1 MTDTQASGSARRL
14 GRELREELRPDRLVL
29 ALIGGLV
36 VGVVV
41 VIVAISFGALV
52 FSGELADFTSRG
64 IGFSLLAA
72 AVLGA
77 VVALGSSF
85 RGMVAT
91 PQDSPAAIMAL
102 IAASIAAA
110 LPQAAPREQV
120 FATVVAAVSLTSVLT
135 GVFFFALGSFRLGGL
150 VRFIPYPVIG
160 GFLAGT
166 GWLLVKGSFG
176 VMADVPL
183 GLAQLPV
190 LLEWELARRWL
201 PGVVLGLLLFVLLRR
216 FTHALILPGLL
227 LASVAAFY
235 LLLLAGGTS
244 IADAR
249 DQGFFLGPFPEGG
262 LWQAPSPAL
271 LADVEWSLI
280 AGQAGSLAAIL
291 IVGVVALLLNASGL
305 ELAVER
311 DVDLDRELRLG
322 GFANVLA
329 GLGGGLQG
337 FQTLSLSAL
346 GHKLCAESRL
356 VGLVSAGMCAATLAL
371 GGSVLSYFPKP
382 SLGGLLLFLGLVF
395 LVEWVYDAWF
405 KLPRGDYFVVLMIL
419 LVIGTVG
426 YLESVGV
433 GIVIAVVLFVVNYSR
448 IDVVKHA
455 LSGGDHPS
463 NVDRPRRHRR
473 LLQAEGDRQLILE
486 LQGFL
491 FFGTADN
498 LFQQVRRRTADAALD
513 ALRFAVLDFRQVSGL
528 DSSAVLSFVK
538 LKQLA
543 QSQDFT
549 LVLANCSG
557 EIRRQLEKGGLT
569 DDGETIRSFPELD
582 RAVEWCENQI
592 LLAGGAD
599 LDGDE
604 RPLQELLAEALPG
617 LEPALMARY
626 FERQEVEAGHYLMHQ
641 GDAPDDLYF
650 VESGQVTVQME
661 LEDGSAVRLLTIG
674 AGTVVGEMELCMGQP
689 RAASVITERPSVVYR
704 LTAATLER
712 MEEENSAV
720 AAAFYKHISRLM
732 AERLVINNR
741 TLRALLR

>member
-1 MTDTQASGSARRL
+1 MATLT
-14 GRELREELRPDRLVL
+14 RELSEELRPDRLLL
-29 ALIGGLV
+29 ALTGGLV

-64 IGFSLLAA
+64 IGFGLLSA

-77 VVALGSSF
+77 LVALGSSF

-102 IAASIAAA
+102 IAASIAAS
-110 LPQAAPREQV
+110 LPASAGREEV
-120 FATVVAAVSLTSVLT
+120 FATVVAAVSATSIAT
-135 GVFFFALGSFRLGGL
+135 GVFFFALGSFKLGGL

-166 GWLLVKGSFG
+166 GWLLVKGAFG

-183 GLAQLPV
+183 GFAQLPV
-190 LLEWELARRWL
+190 LLQWEVAKRWL
-201 PGVVLGLLLFVLLRR
+201 PGLVFGLLLFALLRR
-216 FTHALILPGLL
+216 FSHFLILPGML
-227 LASVAAFY
+227 LASIGLFY
-235 LLLLAGGTS
+235 LLLAVTGTRV
-244 IADAR
+244 AEAR
-249 DQGFFLGPFPEGG
+249 ELGFFLGPFPDGG
-262 LWQAPSPAL
+262 LWQPPSPGS
-271 LADVEWSLI
+271 LAAVDWGLI

-305 ELAVER
+305 ELALER
-311 DVDLDRELRLG
+311 DIDLDRELRVG
-322 GFANVLA
+322 GFANVVA

-356 VGLVSAGMCAATLAL
+356 VGLTSAALCAATLFL
-371 GGSVLSYFPKP
+371 GGSILSFFPKP
-382 SLGGLLLFLGLVF
+382 SLGGLLLFLGLAF
-395 LVEWVYDAWF
+395 LAEWVWDAWSR
-405 KLPRGDYFVVLMIL
+405 LPRGDYFVVLMIL

-463 NVDRPRRHRR
+463 NVDRPPTHRQ
-473 LLQAEGDRQLILE
+473 LLQRAGDRQLILE

-498 LFQQVRRRTADAALD
+498 LFQQVRRRTAAPELD
-513 ALRFAVLDFRQVSGL
+513 ALSFAVLDFRQVSGL

-538 LKQLA
+538 MKQLA
-543 QSQDFT
+543 ESQGLV
-549 LVLANCSG
+549 LVLAHCSE
-557 EIRRQLEKGGLT
+557 EIRRQLEKGGLA
-569 DDGETIRSFPELD
+569 DDERIRSFPELD

-592 LLAGGAD
+592 LLAEGVG
-599 LDGDE
+599 LEGE
-604 RPLQELLAEALPG
+604 VRPLEELLAEALPG
-617 LEPALMARY
+617 LDPALMARY
-626 FERQEVEAGHYLMHQ
+626 FERQEVGEGHYLMRQ
-641 GDAPDDLYF
+641 GDPPDDLFF

-661 LEDGSAVRLLTIG
+661 LDDGSTVRLLTMG
-674 AGTVVGEMELCMGQP
+674 AGTVVGEMELCLGQP
-689 RAASVITERPSVVYR
+689 RSASVVTERPSVVYR

-712 MEEENSAV
+712 MERDNSRV
-720 AAAFYKHISRLM
+720 AAAFFKHVSRLM

>member
-1 MTDTQASGSARRL
+1 MAPPAPSNARAL
-14 GRELREELRPDRLVL
+14 ISELRRELRPDRLLL

-41 VIVAISFGALV
+41 VIVSISFGALV
-52 FSGELADFTSRG
+52 FSGPLADFTSRG
-64 IGFSLLAA
+64 IGFGLLSA
-72 AVLGA
+72 AVLG
-77 VVALGSSF
+77 VIVALGSSF

-102 IAASIAAA
+102 IVASVAAS
-110 LPQAAPREQV
+110 LPASAPREEV
-120 FATVVAAVSLTSVLT
+120 FATVVAAVSLASVLT
-135 GVFFFALGSFRLGGL
+135 GAFFFALGSFRLGGL

-183 GLAQLPV
+183 GFAQLGA
-190 LLEWELARRWL
+190 LARWEVARRWL
-201 PGVVLGLLLFVLLRR
+201 PGLVLALLLFALLRR
-216 FTHALILPGLL
+216 FSHFLILPGLL
-227 LASVAAFY
+227 LASIGAFY
-235 LLLLAGGTS
+235 LLLLLSGTPV
-244 IADAR
+244 AEAR

-262 LWQAPSPAL
+262 LWQPASPGL
-271 LADVEWSLI
+271 LASADWGLI

-291 IVGVVALLLNASGL
+291 LVGVVALLLNASGL

-311 DVDLDRELRLG
+311 DIDLDRELRVG
-322 GFANVLA
+322 GFANVLS

-356 VGLVSAGMCAATLAL
+356 VGLFSAAMCAATLVL
-371 GGSVLSYFPKP
+371 GGSVLSFFPKP
-382 SLGGLLLFLGLVF
+382 SLGGLLLFLGLGF
-395 LVEWVYDAWF
+395 LVEWVYDAYF
-405 KLPRGDYFVVLMIL
+405 KLPRGDYFVVLLIL
-419 LVIGTVG
+419 VVIGTVG

-463 NVDRPRRHRR
+463 NVERPRRHRR
-473 LLQAEGDRQLILE
+473 LLQREGDRQLILE

-491 FFGTADN
+491 FFGTADK
-498 LFQQVRRRTADAALD
+498 LFQQVRRRTADDSLGP
-513 ALRFAVLDFRQVSGL
+513 LRFAVLDFRQVSGL

-538 LKQLA
+538 LQQLA
-543 QSQDFT
+543 RTQEFT
-549 LVLANCSG
+549 LVFAHCSDA
-557 EIRRQLEKGGLT
+557 IRRQLEKGGLA
-569 DDGETIRSFPELD
+569 DDGATVRSFPELD
-582 RAVEWCENQI
+582 RAVEWCEDEI
-592 LLAGGAD
+592 LRAGGAR
-599 LDGDE
+599 LEGDD
-604 RPLQELLAEALPG
+604 RPIAELLAEALPD
-617 LEPALMARY
+617 LDPQLMARY
-626 FERQEVEAGHYLMHQ
+626 FERQEVAAGHYLMRQ

-661 LEDGSAVRLLTIG
+661 LEDASTVRLLTMG
-674 AGTVVGEMELCMGQP
+674 AGTVVGEMELCLGQE
-689 RAASVITERPSVVYR
+689 RSASVVTERPSVVYR

-712 MEEENSAV
+712 MERESSGV

>member
-1 MTDTQASGSARRL
+1 MATLT
-14 GRELREELRPDRLVL
+14 RELSEELRPDRLLL
-29 ALIGGLV
+29 ALTGGLV

-41 VIVAISFGALV
+41 VIVAVSFGALV

-64 IGFSLLAA
+64 IGFGLLSA

-77 VVALGSSF
+77 LVALGSSF

-102 IAASIAAA
+102 IAASIAAS
-110 LPQAAPREQV
+110 LPASVGREEV
-120 FATVVAAVSLTSVLT
+120 FATVVAAVSATSIAT
-135 GVFFFALGSFRLGGL
+135 GVFFFALGSFKLGGL

-166 GWLLVKGSFG
+166 GWLLVKGAFG

-183 GLAQLPV
+183 GFAQLPV
-190 LLEWELARRWL
+190 LLQWEVAKRWL
-201 PGVVLGLLLFVLLRR
+201 PGLVFGLLLFALLRR
-216 FTHALILPGLL
+216 FSHFLILPGML
-227 LASVAAFY
+227 LASIGLFY
-235 LLLLAGGTS
+235 LLLAVTGTRV
-244 IADAR
+244 AEAR
-249 DQGFFLGPFPEGG
+249 ELGFFLGPFPDGG
-262 LWQAPSPAL
+262 LWQPPSPGS
-271 LADVEWSLI
+271 LAAVDWGLI

-305 ELAVER
+305 ELALER
-311 DVDLDRELRLG
+311 DIDLDRELRVG
-322 GFANVLA
+322 GFANVVA

-356 VGLVSAGMCAATLAL
+356 VALTSAALCAATLFL
-371 GGSVLSYFPKP
+371 GGSILSFFPKP
-382 SLGGLLLFLGLVF
+382 SLGGLLLFLGLAF
-395 LVEWVYDAWF
+395 LAEWVWDAWSR
-405 KLPRGDYFVVLMIL
+405 LPRGDYFVVLMIL

-463 NVDRPRRHRR
+463 NVDRPPTHRQ
-473 LLQAEGDRQLILE
+473 LLQRAGDRQLILE

-498 LFQQVRRRTADAALD
+498 LFQQVRRRTAAPELD
-513 ALRFAVLDFRQVSGL
+513 ALSFAVLDFRQVSGL

-538 LKQLA
+538 MKQLA
-543 QSQDFT
+543 ESQGLV
-549 LVLANCSG
+549 LVLAHCSE
-557 EIRRQLEKGGLT
+557 EIRRQLEKGGLA
-569 DDGETIRSFPELD
+569 DDERIRSFPELD

-592 LLAGGAD
+592 LLAEGVG
-599 LDGDE
+599 LEGE
-604 RPLQELLAEALPG
+604 VRPLEELLAEALPG
-617 LEPALMARY
+617 LDPALMARY
-626 FERQEVEAGHYLMHQ
+626 FERQEVGEGHYLMRQ
-641 GDAPDDLYF
+641 GDPPDDLFF

-661 LEDGSAVRLLTIG
+661 LDDGSTVRLLTMG
-674 AGTVVGEMELCMGQP
+674 AGTVVGEMELCLGQP
-689 RAASVITERPSVVYR
+689 RSASVVTERPSVVYR

-712 MEEENSAV
+712 MERDNSRV
-720 AAAFYKHISRLM
+720 AAAFFKHVSRLM

>member
-1 MTDTQASGSARRL
+1 MTAPATSNGYAL
-14 GRELREELRPDRLVL
+14 LRELREDLRPDRLVL
-29 ALIGGLV
+29 AVIGGLV

-64 IGFSLLAA
+64 IGFGLLAA

-110 LPQAAPREQV
+110 LPITAPREQV
-120 FATVVAAVSLTSVLT
+120 FATVVVAVALTSVLT

-183 GLAQLPV
+183 GFNQLSV
-190 LLEWELARRWL
+190 LLQWELVRRWL
-201 PGVVLGLLLFVLLRR
+201 PGVILGLLLFFLLRR
-216 FTHALILPGLL
+216 FSHALILPGLL
-227 LASVAAFY
+227 LASVGAFY
-235 LLLLAGGTS
+235 LLLLASGTPV
-244 IADAR
+244 AEAR

-262 LWQAPSPAL
+262 LWRPLPPAL
-271 LADVEWSLI
+271 LADVEWPLI

-346 GHKLCAESRL
+346 GHKLCAESRV
-356 VGLVSAGMCAATLAL
+356 VGLVSAGLCAGTLAL

-395 LVEWVYDAWF
+395 LVEWLYDAWF

-473 LLQAEGDRQLILE
+473 LLQEEGDQQLILE

-498 LFQQVRRRTADAALD
+498 LFQQVRRRSSDAALA
-513 ALRFAVLDFRQVSGL
+513 ALRFVVLDFRQVSGL

-543 QSQDFT
+543 QSQGF
-549 LVLANCSG
+549 VLIFAHCSG
-557 EIRRQLEKGGLT
+557 EIRDQLEKGGLA
-569 DDGETIRSFPELD
+569 DDGETIHSFPELD

-599 LDGDE
+599 LDGE
-604 RPLQELLAEALPG
+604 VRPLQETLAEALPG
-617 LEPALMARY
+617 LDPELMARY

-641 GDAPDDLYF
+641 GEDPDDLF
-650 VESGQVTVQME
+650 FIESGQVTVEME
-661 LEDGSAVRLLTIG
+661 LEDGGSLRLLTIG
-674 AGTVVGEMELCMGQP
+674 AGSVVGEMELCMGQP
-689 RAASVITERPSVVYR
+689 RAASVIAERPSVVYR
-704 LTAATLER
+704 LTGATLER
-712 MEEENSAV
+712 MEAENASV
-720 AAAFYKHISRLM
+720 ATAFYKHVSRLM

>member
-1 MTDTQASGSARRL
+1 MTPEWRG
-14 GRELREELRPDRLVL
+14 ELRPDRLLL

-52 FSGELADFTSRG
+52 FSGPLADFTSRG
-64 IGFSLLAA
+64 IGFGLLSA

-77 VVALGSSF
+77 VVALSSSF

-102 IAASIAAA
+102 VAAA
-110 LPQAAPREQV
+110 VAAGLPAAAPREEV
-120 FATVVAAVSLTSVLT
+120 FTTVVAAVSLTSVLT
-135 GVFFFALGSFRLGGL
+135 GVFFFALGSFRLGSL

-183 GLAQLPV
+183 GLAQLGT
-190 LLEWELARRWL
+190 LARWEVARRWL
-201 PGVVLGLLLFVLLRR
+201 PGLVLALLLFFLLRR

-235 LLLLAGGTS
+235 LLLLVTGTP
-244 IADAR
+244 IAEAR
-249 DQGFFLGPFPEGG
+249 AEGFFLGPFPEGG
-262 LWQAPSPAL
+262 LWRPPSPAA
-271 LADVEWSLI
+271 LAGADWGLI
-280 AGQAGSLAAIL
+280 AGQAGSLAAIVL
-291 IVGVVALLLNASGL
+291 VGVVALLLNASGL

-311 DVDLDRELRLG
+311 DVDLDRELRIG
-322 GFANVLA
+322 GFANVVS

-356 VGLVSAGMCAATLAL
+356 VGLVSAALCAATLVL
-371 GGSVLSYFPKP
+371 GGSVLSFFPKP
-382 SLGGLLLFLGLVF
+382 SLGGLLLFLGLGF

-405 KLPRGDYFVVLMIL
+405 KLPRGDYFVVLLIL
-419 LVIGTVG
+419 VVIGTVG

-463 NVDRPRRHRR
+463 NVERPRRHRR
-473 LLQAEGDRQLILE
+473 LLQREGDRQLILE

-498 LFQQVRRRTADAALD
+498 LFQQVRRRVADDTLASL
-513 ALRFAVLDFRQVSGL
+513 LYAVLDFRQVSGL

-543 QSQDFT
+543 RSQGFT
-549 LVLANCSG
+549 LILAHCS
-557 EIRRQLEKGGLT
+557 EAIRRQLERGGLEE
-569 DDGETIRSFPELD
+569 DGETIRSFEELD

-592 LLAGGAD
+592 LAAGGAD
-599 LDGDE
+599 LDGDV
-604 RPLQELLAEALPG
+604 RPLDEMLVEALPN
-617 LEPALMARY
+617 LDPTLMMRY
-626 FERQEVEAGHYLMHQ
+626 FEREEVAAGHYLMRQ
-641 GDAPDDLYF
+641 GDAPDDLYI
-650 VESGQVTVQME
+650 VESGQVTVHME
-661 LEDGSAVRLLTIG
+661 LDDGSTLRLLTMG
-674 AGTVVGEMELCMGQP
+674 AGTIVGEMELCLGQQ
-689 RAASVITERPSVVYR
+689 RAASVVTERPSVIYR
-704 LTAATLER
+704 LRASTLER
-712 MEEENSAV
+712 MEQESSNV

>member
-1 MTDTQASGSARRL
+1 MATLT
-14 GRELREELRPDRLVL
+14 RELSEELRPDRLLL
-29 ALIGGLV
+29 ALTGGLV

-64 IGFSLLAA
+64 IGFGLLSA

-77 VVALGSSF
+77 LVALGSSF

-102 IAASIAAA
+102 IAASIAAS
-110 LPQAAPREQV
+110 LPASVGREEV
-120 FATVVAAVSLTSVLT
+120 FATVVAAVSATSIAT
-135 GVFFFALGSFRLGGL
+135 GVFFFALGSFKLGGL

-166 GWLLVKGSFG
+166 GWLLVKGAFG

-183 GLAQLPV
+183 GFAQLPV
-190 LLEWELARRWL
+190 LLQWEVAKRWL
-201 PGVVLGLLLFVLLRR
+201 PGLVFGLLLFALLRR
-216 FTHALILPGLL
+216 FSHFLILPGML
-227 LASVAAFY
+227 LASIGLFY
-235 LLLLAGGTS
+235 LLLAVTGTRV
-244 IADAR
+244 AEAR
-249 DQGFFLGPFPEGG
+249 ELGFFLGPFPDGG
-262 LWQAPSPAL
+262 LWQPPSPGS
-271 LADVEWSLI
+271 LAAVDWGLI

-305 ELAVER
+305 ELALER
-311 DVDLDRELRLG
+311 DIDLDRELRVG
-322 GFANVLA
+322 GFANVVA

-356 VGLVSAGMCAATLAL
+356 VALTSAALCAATLFL
-371 GGSVLSYFPKP
+371 GGSILSFFPKP
-382 SLGGLLLFLGLVF
+382 SLGGLLLFLGLAF
-395 LVEWVYDAWF
+395 LAEWVWDAWSR
-405 KLPRGDYFVVLMIL
+405 LPRGDYFVVLMIL

-463 NVDRPRRHRR
+463 NVDRPPTHRQ
-473 LLQAEGDRQLILE
+473 LLQRAGDRQLILE

-498 LFQQVRRRTADAALD
+498 LFQQVRRRTAAPELD
-513 ALRFAVLDFRQVSGL
+513 ALSFAVLDFRQVSGL

-538 LKQLA
+538 MKQLA
-543 QSQDFT
+543 ESQGLV
-549 LVLANCSG
+549 LVLAHCSE
-557 EIRRQLEKGGLT
+557 EIRRQLEKGGLA
-569 DDGETIRSFPELD
+569 DDERIRSFPELD

-592 LLAGGAD
+592 LLAEGVG
-599 LDGDE
+599 LEGE
-604 RPLQELLAEALPG
+604 VRPLEELLAEALPG
-617 LEPALMARY
+617 LDPALMARY
-626 FERQEVEAGHYLMHQ
+626 FERQEVGEGHYLMRQ
-641 GDAPDDLYF
+641 GDPPDDLFF

-661 LEDGSAVRLLTIG
+661 LDDGSTVRLLTMG
-674 AGTVVGEMELCMGQP
+674 AGTVVGEMELCLGQP
-689 RAASVITERPSVVYR
+689 RSASVVTERPSVVYR

-712 MEEENSAV
+712 MERDNSRV
-720 AAAFYKHISRLM
+720 AAAFFKHVSRLM

>member
-1 MTDTQASGSARRL
+1 MTAPPASSQPSL
-14 GRELREELRPDRLVL
+14 IRELVAELRPDRLAL

-52 FSGELADFTSRG
+52 FSGELAEFTSQG
-64 IGFSLLAA
+64 IGFGLLSAA
-72 AVLGA
+72 ILGI

-102 IAASIAAA
+102 IAAAVAAG
-110 LPQAAPREQV
+110 LPATVPREQV
-120 FATVVAAVSLTSVLT
+120 FTTVVAAVSLASVLT

-150 VRFIPYPVIG
+150 IRFIPYPVIG

-183 GLAQLPV
+183 GFTQLSTLAQ
-190 LLEWELARRWL
+190 WEVARRWL
-201 PGVVLGLLLFVLLRR
+201 PGVVLGLLLFVMLRR
-216 FTHALILPGLL
+216 YSHFLILPGLL
-227 LASVAAFY
+227 LASIGGFY
-235 LLLLAGGTS
+235 LLLAVSSTP
-244 IADAR
+244 IAEAR
-249 DQGFFLGPFPEGG
+249 ASGFFLGPFPDGG
-262 LWQAPSPAL
+262 LWQPLAPDAL
-271 LADVEWSLI
+271 AAVDWGLI

-291 IVGVVALLLNASGL
+291 LVGVVALLLNASGL

-311 DVDLDRELRLG
+311 DIDLDRELRIG
-322 GFANVLA
+322 GVANVLS

-356 VGLVSAGMCAATLAL
+356 VGLVSAGMCAATLVL
-371 GGSVLSYFPKP
+371 GASVLSFFPKP
-382 SLGGLLLFLGLVF
+382 SLGGLLLFLGLAF
-395 LVEWVYDAWF
+395 LVEWVYDAYF

-463 NVDRPRRHRR
+463 NVERPRRHRR
-473 LLQAEGDRQLILE
+473 LLQREGERQLILE

-491 FFGTADN
+491 FFGTADK
-498 LFQQVRRRTADAALD
+498 LFQQVRRRVAEPERV

-543 QSQDFT
+543 ESQDFV
-549 LVLANCSG
+549 LVLAHCSP
-557 EIRRQLEKGGLT
+557 EISRQLEKGGLA
-569 DDGETIRSFPELD
+569 DDGARIRGFPELD
-582 RAVEWCENQI
+582 RAVEWCENQV
-592 LLAGGAD
+592 LQTAGAD
-599 LDGDE
+599 LEVGA
-604 RPLQELLAEALPG
+604 RPLVEQLAEVL
-617 LEPALMARY
+617 PALDPDLMLRY
-626 FERQEVEAGHYLMHQ
+626 FERQEVGAGHYLMRQ
-641 GDAPDDLYF
+641 GEPPEDLFF

-661 LEDGSAVRLLTIG
+661 LDDGSTVRLLTMG
-674 AGTVVGEMELCMGQP
+674 AGTVVGEMELCLGQE
-689 RAASVITERPSVVYR
+689 RSASVVTERPSVVYR
-704 LTAATLER
+704 LTADTLER
-712 MEEENSAV
+712 MERENSTV
-720 AAAFYKHISRLM
+720 AAAFFRYISRLM

>member
-1 MTDTQASGSARRL
+1 MF
-14 GRELREELRPDRLVL
+14 L
-29 ALIGGLV
+29 ALTGGLV

-64 IGFSLLAA
+64 IGFGLLSA

-77 VVALGSSF
+77 VVALTSSF

-102 IAASIAAA
+102 IAAAVAAG
-110 LPQAAPREQV
+110 LPPNAPREQV
-120 FATVVAAVSLTSVLT
+120 FATVVAAVSLASVLT

-183 GLAQLPV
+183 GFAELPI
-190 LLEWELARRWL
+190 LLQWQVAKRWL
-201 PGVVLGLLLFVLLRR
+201 PGLVLGLVLFALLRR
-216 FTHALILPGLL
+216 FRHALILPCLL
-227 LASVAAFY
+227 LASIATFY
-235 LLLLAGGTS
+235 LLLRVSGTS
-244 IADAR
+244 IAEGR
-249 DQGFFLGPFPEGG
+249 ELGFFLGPFPEGG
-262 LWQAPSPAL
+262 LWRPPAPPAL
-271 LADVEWSLI
+271 AAIDWGLI

-291 IVGVVALLLNASGL
+291 LVGVVALLLNASGL

-311 DVDLDRELRLG
+311 DVDLDRELRVG
-322 GFANVLA
+322 GVANVLA
-329 GLGGGLQG
+329 GIGGGLQG

-356 VGLVSAGMCAATLAL
+356 VGLVSAGICAVTLIL

-382 SLGGLLLFLGLVF
+382 SLGGLLLFLGLAF
-395 LVEWVYDAWF
+395 LVEWVYDAYF
-405 KLPRGDYFVVLMIL
+405 KLPRGDYCVVLLIL
-419 LVIGTVG
+419 VVIGTVG

-463 NVDRPRRHRR
+463 NVERPRRHRR
-473 LLQAEGDRQLILE
+473 LLQRRGDRQLILE

-491 FFGTADN
+491 FFGTADS
-498 LFQQVRRRTADAALD
+498 LFQQVRRRAADD
-513 ALRFAVLDFRQVSGL
+513 RRDPLRFAVLDFRQVSGL

-543 QSQDFT
+543 ESQQFT
-549 LVLANCSG
+549 LVLAHCSA
-557 EIRRQLEKGGLT
+557 EIRRQLEKGGLA
-569 DDGETIRSFPELD
+569 DDGERVRNFPELD
-582 RAVEWCENQI
+582 RAVEWCEDQI
-592 LLAGGAD
+592 LLAEGAGPDGG
-599 LDGDE
+599 E
-604 RPLQELLAEALPG
+604 RPIQELLAETLPG
-617 LEPALMARY
+617 LDPALMARY
-626 FERQEVEAGHYLMHQ
+626 FERHEVAAGHYLMRQ
-641 GDAPDDLYF
+641 GDAPEDLYF
-650 VESGQVTVQME
+650 VESGKVTVQME
-661 LEDGSAVRLLTIG
+661 LDDGSTVRLLTMG
-674 AGTVVGEMELCMGQP
+674 AGTVVGEMELCLGQQ
-689 RAASVITERPSVVYR
+689 RSASVVTERSSVVYR
-704 LTAATLER
+704 LTAATLKR
-712 MEEENSAV
+712 MEKENSTV

>member
-1 MTDTQASGSARRL
+1 MAPPDPS
-14 GRELREELRPDRLVL
+14 RERSLLSELAAELRPDRLLL
-29 ALIGGLV
+29 ALTGGLV

-41 VIVAISFGALV
+41 VIVAISFGALIY
-52 FSGELADFTSRG
+52 SGELADFTSRG
-64 IGFSLLAA
+64 IGFGLLSA

-77 VVALGSSF
+77 LVALGSSF

-110 LPQAAPREQV
+110 LPADAPREEV

-135 GVFFFALGSFRLGGL
+135 GVFFFALGSFKLGGL

-183 GLAQLPV
+183 GFAQLPA
-190 LLEWELARRWL
+190 LAQWEVAKRWL
-201 PGVVLGLLLFVLLRR
+201 PGVVFGLLLFVLLRR
-216 FTHALILPGLL
+216 LRHPLVLPGML
-227 LASVAAFY
+227 LASVALFY
-235 LLLLAGGTS
+235 LLLAASGTP
-244 IADAR
+244 IAEAR
-249 DQGFFLGPFPEGG
+249 EGGFFLGPFPEGG
-262 LWQAPSPAL
+262 LWQPPSPAVL
-271 LADVEWSLI
+271 EAADWRLI
-280 AGQAGSLAAIL
+280 LNQAGSLAAIL

-305 ELAVER
+305 ELAIER
-311 DVDLDRELRLG
+311 DVDLDRELRIG
-322 GFANVLA
+322 GFANVVG

-356 VGLVSAGMCAATLAL
+356 VGLVSAGLCAATLAL
-371 GGSVLSYFPKP
+371 GGSVLSFFPKP
-382 SLGGLLLFLGLVF
+382 SLGGLLLFLGLAF
-395 LVEWVYDAWF
+395 LAEWVWDAAF
-405 KLPRGDYFVVLMIL
+405 KLPRSDYFVVLLIL
-419 LVIGTVG
+419 VVIGTVG

-433 GIVIAVVLFVVNYSR
+433 GIVIALVLFVVNYSR

-455 LSGGDHPS
+455 LSGASQPS
-463 NVDRPRRHRR
+463 NVERPRRHRR
-473 LLQAEGDRQLILE
+473 LLQREGDRQLILE

-498 LFQQVRRRTADAALD
+498 LFQQVRRRTADADLA
-513 ALRFAVLDFRQVSGL
+513 ALRFAILDFRQVSGL

-538 LKQLA
+538 MRQLA
-543 QSQDFT
+543 ETQDFV
-549 LVLANCSG
+549 LVFAHCSD
-557 EIRRQLEKGGLT
+557 ETRHQLDKGGLA
-569 DDGETIRSFPELD
+569 DDGERIRSFPELD
-582 RAVEWCENQI
+582 RAVEWCENRI
-592 LLAGGAD
+592 LEAEGVD
-599 LDGDE
+599 LEGDE
-604 RPLQELLAEALPG
+604 RSLSEVLAEALPV
-617 LEPALMARY
+617 LDPARMMHY
-626 FERQEVEAGHYLMHQ
+626 FERQEVGEGHYLMRQ
-641 GDAPDDLYF
+641 GDPPDDLFF

-661 LEDGSAVRLLTIG
+661 LDDGSTVRLLTMG
-674 AGTVVGEMELCMGQP
+674 AGTVVGEMELCLGQA
-689 RAASVITERPSVVYR
+689 RSASVVTERPSVVYR

-712 MEEENSAV
+712 MEEENAEVASA
-720 AAAFYKHISRLM
+720 FFKHISRLM